1 MKATVLFAGAGGSS
15 LGLEQAG
22 YHTVG
27 YEYWKPAA
35 DTHNANGMT
44 CHLDDLSHP
53 SGDNDITP
61 CDLLWASPPC
71 QPFSAAGDGEG
82 ENDDRDGF
90 PWTLR
95 IIAKLLPPVV
105 IIENVKGVTF
115 AKHADYFSSV
125 LRHIAALGYS
135 VDWRVLN
142 SADYGIVKACP
153 LHDTP
158 QLTTVAQA
166 AETLSQCVAELVFAD
181 AALRELVTQPGRR
194 PNPVVTAV
202 ARWVEATSR
211 ACAGHATCDER
222 QQALSL
228 LLASEGLTTPTG
240 RVGAAST
247 NAGTSESGPT
257 PATAESIELWLNAY
271 LDDLSRDG
279 KLSTTSTATL
289 RTIARRTS
297 RCIAA
302 TLTTGLHTGPA
313 SRSEGCGLCVDRGI
327 PQTRERCFIIAR
339 RDNKPITWPAPTH
352 TQGDSLF
359 LEPWVTMAQALGW
372 DGVGRYDRGEG
383 MNERHGEH
391 PDVVFS
397 ERPAPTIHNSFQK
410 NFHIS
415 PRPGWWWR
423 GGPITLNYRQTNR
436 DGEPITCDVTDRPAP
451 TVGTQSASQW
461 VFTRPATTIAG
472 DTRVFQP
479 GVHHQPGE
487 QSENAIRLTIAELAR
502 LQDFPDTYVW
512 CGTKTDQARQIGNAV
527 PPTMSRVLAEV
538 NRP

>member
-1 MKATVLFAGAGGSS
+1 MNATVLFAGAGGSS

-22 YHTVG
+22 YHTTG

-44 CHLDDLSHP
+44 CHWHDLSLP
-53 SGDNDITP
+53 ELDETIDP

-125 LRHIAALGYS
+125 LRAIAHCGYR

-142 SADYGIVKACP
+142 SADYGV
-153 LHDTP
+153 
-158 QLTTVAQA
+158 
-166 AETLSQCVAELVFAD
+166 
-181 AALRELVTQPGRR
+181 
-194 PNPVVTAV
+194 
-202 ARWVEATSR
+202 
-211 ACAGHATCDER
+211 
-222 QQALSL
+222 
-228 LLASEGLTTPTG
+228 
-240 RVGAAST
+240 
-247 NAGTSESGPT
+247 
-257 PATAESIELWLNAY
+257 
-271 LDDLSRDG
+271 
-279 KLSTTSTATL
+279 
-289 RTIARRTS
+289 
-297 RCIAA
+297 
-302 TLTTGLHTGPA
+302 
-313 SRSEGCGLCVDRGI
+313 

-372 DGVGRYDRGEG
+372 GGELSYRRGEG
-383 MNERHGEH
+383 MTERHGPRGPWDTATIPAPTLHANSAKDWMLDRRASEGAGAPL
-391 PDVVFS
+391 PDPNT
-397 ERPAPTIHNSFQK
+397 RPAP
-410 NFHIS
+410 
-415 PRPGWWWR
+415 
-423 GGPITLNYRQTNR
+423 
-436 DGEPITCDVTDRPAP
+436 CVT
-451 TVGTQSASQW
+451 TVNSQW
-461 VFTRPATTIAG
+461 VWTRPATTING
-472 DTRVFQP
+472 DPRVSAP
-479 GVHHQPGE
+479 GHHDPTVSGSQ
-487 QSENAIRLTIAELAR
+487 QADAIRLTIAELAR
-502 LQDFPDTYVW
+502 LQDFPADYVW

-527 PPTMSRVLAEV
+527 CPTMARVLAEV